1 MEDRLAK
8 QEEDIIAARK
18 KELKTMAA
26 SDLKEL
32 VTAKGLEPGNKADN
46 VDAVLAAEAKE
57 RAHKRAKEARLRLV
71 VVKKKEELEALSVGE
86 LAERCKAIGLTGK
99 MTKEYR
105 VQQLLAKWQ
114 QDDGISKGLAAMAVQ
129 EREAELAAMENSGL
143 IELCDKAGVDPLLK
157 EVMVDRLIKH
167 EGAAGRFARPEIHDD
182 EEMEGSSKEG
192 KADMVDAVL
201 ADE

>member
-57 RAHKRAKEARLRLV
+57 RADQRAKEARLRLV
-71 VVKKKEELEALSVGE
+71 VVKKKEELEALPFSE
-86 LAERCKAIGLTGK
+86 LAERCKAIGLTGR

-105 VQQLLAKWQ
+105 VQQLLARWQ
-114 QDDGISKGLAAMAVQ
+114 QDDGISKGLAAMATQ
-129 EREAELAAMENSGL
+129 ERQAELAAMANSGL
-143 IELCDKAGVDPLLK
+143 IELCGKAGVDPLLK
-157 EVMVDRLIKH
+157 EVM
-167 EGAAGRFARPEIHDD
+167 
-182 EEMEGSSKEG
+182 
-192 KADMVDAVL
+192 
-201 ADE
+201 